1 MVAVST
7 EDLPMNPSLPNKNT
21 RSAITIL
28 LVDDDPFML
37 RLMDLILREAGY
49 EIIQAR
55 SGEQALAAIRE
66 HPAVDLVIS
75 DVVMP
80 GMDGE
85 LLRETVKR
93 HWPACKFIVCS
104 GYPDK
109 CWDLANGEAPIATLP
124 KPFTASALKER
135 VREVLAA

>member
-1 MVAVST
+1 
-7 EDLPMNPSLPNKNT
+7 MNATSPKEAPK
-21 RSAITIL
+21 SATTIL

-55 SGEQALAAIRE
+55 GGEEALAKIRE
-66 HPAVDLVIS
+66 RSSVDLVIS

-93 HWPACKFIVCS
+93 LWPACKFIVCS

-109 CWDLANGEAPIATLP
+109 CWDLANSDAHIATLP
-124 KPFTASALKER
+124 KPFTASALKQC
-135 VREVLAA
+135 VREVLAS

>member
-1 MVAVST
+1 
-7 EDLPMNPSLPNKNT
+7 MNPSSPNDTIKP
-21 RSAITIL
+21 AATIL

-37 RLMDLILREAGY
+37 RLMDLILRDAGY

-55 SGEQALAAIRE
+55 GGEEALAKIRE
-66 HPAVDLVIS
+66 RPTVNLVIS

-85 LLRETVKR
+85 LLRETVQR
-93 HWPACKFIVCS
+93 LWPACKFIVCS

-109 CWDLANGEAPIATLP
+109 CWDLANGEAKIATLP

>member
-1 MVAVST
+1 MNST
-7 EDLPMNPSLPNKNT
+7 SPKEAPQ
-21 RSAITIL
+21 SATTIL

-55 SGEQALAAIRE
+55 GGEEALAKIRE
-66 HPAVDLVIS
+66 RSSVDLVIS

-93 HWPACKFIVCS
+93 LWPACKFIVCS

-109 CWDLANGEAPIATLP
+109 CWDLANSDAHIATLP
-124 KPFTASALKER
+124 KPFTASALKQC
-135 VREVLAA
+135 VREVLAS

>member
-1 MVAVST
+1 
-7 EDLPMNPSLPNKNT
+7 MNPTAPTETPKP
-21 RSAITIL
+21 APMIL

-37 RLMDLILREAGY
+37 RLMDLILRDAGY
-49 EIIQAR
+49 QIIQAR
-55 SGEQALAAIRE
+55 NGDDALAAIRE
-66 HPAVDLVIS
+66 QPKVDLVIS

-85 LLRETVKR
+85 LLRATVSR

-109 CWDLANGEAPIATLP
+109 CWDLANGEVPVATLP
-124 KPFTASALKER
+124 KPFTASVLKDR
-135 VREVLAA
+135 VREVLET

>member
-1 MVAVST
+1 
-7 EDLPMNPSLPNKNT
+7 MNPTSPNENPK
-21 RSAITIL
+21 SATTIL

-37 RLMDLILREAGY
+37 RLMDLILRAAGY
-49 EIIQAR
+49 EIILAR
-55 SGEQALAAIRE
+55 SGEEALAKIRE
-66 HPAVDLVIS
+66 RSSVDMVIS

-85 LLRETVKR
+85 LLRENVKR
-93 HWPACKFIVCS
+93 LWPACKFIVCS

-124 KPFTASALKER
+124 KPFTAGALKER
-135 VREVLAA
+135 VREVLKG

>member
-1 MVAVST
+1 MNLALPTENPIPST
-7 EDLPMNPSLPNKNT
+7 T
-21 RSAITIL
+21 VL

-37 RLMDLILREAGY
+37 RLMDLILREEGY
-49 EIIQAR
+49 TIIQAR
-55 SGEQALAAIRE
+55 SGEEALATIRE
-66 HPAVDLVIS
+66 RPSVDLVIS

-93 HWPACKFIVCS
+93 HWPKCKFIVCS

-109 CWDLANGEAPIATLP
+109 CWDLANGEAHIATLP
-124 KPFTASALKER
+124 KPFTASTLKER

>member
-1 MVAVST
+1 MDST
-7 EDLPMNPSLPNKNT
+7 PQNPQPAT
-21 RSAITIL
+21 TIL

-49 EIIQAR
+49 EIVQAR
-55 SGEQALAAIRE
+55 SGEEALAAIRE
-66 HPAVDLVIS
+66 RPTVDLVIT

-85 LLRETVKR
+85 LLHETVKR
-93 HWPACKFIVCS
+93 HRPTCKFIVCS

-109 CWDLANGEAPIATLP
+109 CWDLANSEARIATLA
-124 KPFTASALKER
+124 KPFTASALKEL
-135 VREVLAA
+135 VRQVLAA

>member
-1 MVAVST
+1 
-7 EDLPMNPSLPNKNT
+7 
-21 RSAITIL
+21 
-28 LVDDDPFML
+28 
-37 RLMDLILREAGY
+37 MDLILREAGY

-55 SGEQALAAIRE
+55 GGEEALAKIRE
-66 HPAVDLVIS
+66 RSSVDLVIS

-93 HWPACKFIVCS
+93 LWPACKFIVCS

-109 CWDLANGEAPIATLP
+109 CWDLANSDAHIATLP
-124 KPFTASALKER
+124 KPFTASALKQC
-135 VREVLAA
+135 VREVLAS

>member
-1 MVAVST
+1 
-7 EDLPMNPSLPNKNT
+7 MNPTPSENSKPST
-21 RSAITIL
+21 TIL

-37 RLMDLILREAGY
+37 RLMALILRDGGH

-55 SGEQALAAIRE
+55 SGEEALAVIRE
-66 HPAVDLVIS
+66 RPSVDLVIS

-93 HWPACKFIVCS
+93 FWPACKFIVCS

-109 CWDLANGEAPIATLP
+109 CWDLAHGEAHIATLA
-124 KPFTASALKER
+124 KPFTATALKER
-135 VREVLAA
+135 VDEVLAG

>member
-1 MVAVST
+1 MEAP
-7 EDLPMNPSLPNKNT
+7 LRMNPPSPNKAPQ
-21 RSAITIL
+21 SATTIL

-37 RLMDLILREAGY
+37 RLMDLILRGAGY

-66 HPAVDLVIS
+66 RPTVNLVIS

-135 VREVLAA
+135 VREVLAT

>member
-1 MVAVST
+1 
-7 EDLPMNPSLPNKNT
+7 MNPAPPNESSKP
-21 RSAITIL
+21 TIL

-37 RLMDLILREAGY
+37 RLMELILRAAGY
-49 EIIQAR
+49 ETIQAR
-55 SGEQALAAIRE
+55 NGEEALAAIRE
-66 HPAVDLVIS
+66 RPTVSLVIS

-93 HWPACKFIVCS
+93 HWPECKFIVCS

-109 CWDLANGEAPIATLP
+109 CWELASSEAHISTLA
-124 KPFTASALKER
+124 KPFTASALRER
-135 VREVLAA
+135 VREMLSA

>member
-1 MVAVST
+1 MHSPTPT
-7 EDLPMNPSLPNKNT
+7 ESAKLPAT
-21 RSAITIL
+21 TIL

-55 SGEQALAAIRE
+55 SGEAALEAIRQ
-66 HPAVDLVIS
+66 HPQVDLVIS

-80 GMDGE
+80 GMNGD
-85 LLRETVKR
+85 LLRENVSR
-93 HWPACKFIVCS
+93 LWPKCKFIVCS

-109 CWDLANGEAPIATLP
+109 CWDLEMSEAHIATLP

-135 VREVLAA
+135 VREVLEA

>member
-1 MVAVST
+1 MSS
-7 EDLPMNPSLPNKNT
+7 DLPIAAP
-21 RSAITIL
+21 ATIL

-37 RLMDLILREAGY
+37 RLMDLILRDAGF

-55 SGEQALAAIRE
+55 SGEAALESIRN
-66 HPAVDLVIS
+66 HPEVALVIS

-85 LLRETVKR
+85 LLRETVR
-93 HWPACKFIVCS
+93 RLWPQCKFIVCS

-109 CWDLANGEAPIATLP
+109 CWDLANSAERIPTLP
-124 KPFTASALKER
+124 KPFTAKLLKDL
-135 VREVLAA
+135 VHAVLAEPK

>member
-1 MVAVST
+1 MT
-7 EDLPMNPSLPNKNT
+7 QTHPTLPPENPKP
-21 RSAITIL
+21 SATIL

-37 RLMDLILREAGY
+37 RLMDFILSDAGY
-49 EIIQAR
+49 EMIQAR
-55 SGEQALAAIRE
+55 SGEEALAKIRE
-66 HPAVDLVIS
+66 RPSVDLVIS

-85 LLRETVKR
+85 HLRETVKR

-109 CWDLANGEAPIATLP
+109 CWDLAHGEAHIATLP

>member
-1 MVAVST
+1 
-7 EDLPMNPSLPNKNT
+7 MNPTPNNDKAKSVT
-21 RSAITIL
+21 TIL

-37 RLMDLILREAGY
+37 RLMDLILRDAGY
-49 EIIQAR
+49 EVVQAR
-55 SGEQALAAIRE
+55 SGEEALAVIRE
-66 HPAVDLVIS
+66 RPTVDLVIS

-109 CWDLANGEAPIATLP
+109 CWDLANGEVPIATLP

>member
-1 MVAVST
+1 MNQHST
-7 EDLPMNPSLPNKNT
+7 QEKSPAT
-21 RSAITIL
+21 TTIL

-37 RLMDLILREAGY
+37 RLMDLILRDKGY
-49 EIIQAR
+49 QIIQAR
-55 SGEQALAAIRE
+55 NGDEALAAIRE
-66 HPAVDLVIS
+66 RPTVDLVIS

-85 LLRETVKR
+85 LLRENVKR
-93 HWPACKFIVCS
+93 LWPKCKFIVCS

-109 CWDLANGEAPIATLP
+109 CWELSNSDKPIATLP

-135 VREVLAA
+135 VREVLES

>member
-1 MVAVST
+1 MNST
-7 EDLPMNPSLPNKNT
+7 APTETPKPSP
-21 RSAITIL
+21 TIL

-37 RLMDLILREAGY
+37 RLMDLILRDAGY
-49 EIIQAR
+49 QIIQAR
-55 SGEQALAAIRE
+55 SGDDALAAIRE
-66 HPAVDLVIS
+66 QPKVDLVIS

-85 LLRETVKR
+85 LLRSMVS
-93 HWPACKFIVCS
+93 HNWPSCKFIVCS

-109 CWDLANGEAPIATLP
+109 CWDLANGEVPIATLP
-124 KPFTASALKER
+124 KPFTASVLKDR

>member
-1 MVAVST
+1 
-7 EDLPMNPSLPNKNT
+7 MNPTAPTEIPK
-21 RSAITIL
+21 SAPTIL

-37 RLMDLILREAGY
+37 RLMDLILRDAGY
-49 EIIQAR
+49 QIIQAR
-55 SGEQALAAIRE
+55 NGDDALTAIRE
-66 HPAVDLVIS
+66 QPKVDLVIS

-85 LLRETVKR
+85 LLRATVSR

-109 CWDLANGEAPIATLP
+109 CWDLANGEVPIATLP
-124 KPFTASALKER
+124 KPFTASVLKDR